1 MIKFGIYT
9 TFYNCERFV
18 DRIFSSI
25 EEINYENFEWHITD
39 DFSSDRTKDL
49 VLERLDKSP
58 LKEKIKYFD
67 QEEKKEM
74 YWNPQRFFDPS
85 FQWIILI
92 DSDDDFDRNFLKVYN
107 HFLEGREDLTLVSS
121 DFFKIYEND
130 GSLHS
135 ISYILNDDSIP
146 KKLDRYH
153 PSCDYLNN
161 ISYSCFGHLRGFRNI
176 IDEFK
181 LTDSLACAEDS
192 YHVFWSNSYGKY
204 LHIPRPLYTWYLRD
218 DSESHGK
225 FVPPNFNANFE
236 IALDK
241 LKGSDGGV
249 DKTFNEIHIETST
262 LESYQM
268 GEMKGKS
275 VSLWTRSLS
284 QGNKELLKNLYF
296 DSDLKFNDPS
306 SEIHVFSLNFI
317 NEEKLDSILQKIRG
331 KKVLFYYQNQR
342 FHESN
347 EEKDSELQKQLER
360 YTPVIGR
367 YFGYSWWTYIR
378 HFIIK
383 G

>member
-58 LKEKIKYFD
+58 LKEKIKYFN

-74 YWNPQRFFDPS
+74 YWNPQRFFDSS

-107 HFLEGREDLTLVSS
+107 HFLEGREDLALVSS
-121 DFFKIYEND
+121 DFFKIYEKD

-284 QGNKELLKNLYF
+284 QGNKELLKNLYL
-296 DSDLKFNDPS
+296 DSDLRFNELN

-317 NEEKLDSILQKIRG
+317 NEEKLDLILPKIRG
-331 KKVLFYYQNQR
+331 KKVLFYYQNQK
-342 FHESN
+342 FHETN
-347 EEKDSELQKQLER
+347 EEKDYELQKQLKK
-360 YTPVIGR
+360 YTPVIGK